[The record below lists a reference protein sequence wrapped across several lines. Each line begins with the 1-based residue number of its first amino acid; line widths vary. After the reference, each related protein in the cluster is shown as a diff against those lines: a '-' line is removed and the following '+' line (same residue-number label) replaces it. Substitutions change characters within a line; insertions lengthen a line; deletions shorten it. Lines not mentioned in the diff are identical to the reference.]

1 MLSRCQRLVGS
12 VVVQNFVQKQCK
24 TEIGSVR
31 IQERDRQRGRER
43 EFISSTCALHV
54 FQFLTKTKTRK
65 GSLFMSNEG
74 RRLMGIEFFSSFSV
88 VIKIPS

>member
-1 MLSRCQRLVGS
+1 MGS
-12 VVVQNFVQKQCK
+12 VQNFVQKQCK

-31 IQERDRQRGRER
+31 IQETDRQTDREGER
-43 EFISSTCALHV
+43 EFISSTCALHA

-74 RRLMGIEFFSSFSV
+74 RRLMGIDIFSSFL
-88 VIKIPS
+88 